1 MNKFTKKV
9 FNPHFHRGMAELYD
23 NASVREAVFRVVEQ
37 DDGEAVRKDWE
48 RVGRDMYKAI
58 FDYERRYTGAA
69 RAAA

>member
-1 MNKFTKKV
+1 
-9 FNPHFHRGMAELYD
+9 MAELYD